1 MLLRFDEMAFHC
13 QAAVHLP
20 TITML
25 NDKCGL
31 EWRKAQAPLDSGVL
45 KHASV
50 SGSLIDESDATW
62 RRDNN
67 LGLLFRVCGG

>member
-1 MLLRFDEMAFHC
+1 MAFHC

-20 TITML
+20 MITML

-31 EWRKAQAPLDSGVL
+31 ERRKAQAPLDSRAVFSGVL

-67 LGLLFRVCGG
+67 LGLLFKVCGG